1 MKTVRIGV
9 IGVGGIAN
17 GVHIPGYR
25 QTENCEIVAICDI
38 NAERL
43 EKVGEKLGIPKSH
56 RFADYRDLIACADVD
71 AVDIATWNSVHC
83 EIAAAAVAA
92 GKPVSVEKPVGLNY
106 TEAWKLAEAAEK
118 NQVPT
123 FVCLSWRY
131 RPHTRYL
138 KYLLDN
144 KKLGKLYHIY
154 VRCIKDSG
162 LWKGR
167 KREWRFDSVRAGS
180 GVLGDLGS
188 HMIDIVRFFGEEFK
202 EVYAQKGIFVKERP
216 SEEDGAI
223 LSVDTDDWCNIVARM
238 ESDVACTIQL
248 SRCTTTVPDITQLE
262 IYGEKGKLVFLSE
275 NGKFAI
281 TFTDAETKAEE
292 ILEVPTEF
300 DAVQSRSFVDLVN
313 GIEDDYTC
321 KIEQGLAC
329 QAVIDAALLSA
340 EQNRTVS
347 IVEIKEGAR

>member
-223 LSVDTDDWCNIVARM
+223 LSVDTDDWCNIVAKM

-248 SRCTTTVPDITQLE
+248 SRCTTTVPDITQFE

-275 NGKFAI
+275 KGKFTI

>member
-25 QTENCEIVAICDI
+25 QTEICEIVAICDI

-223 LSVDTDDWCNIVARM
+223 LSVDTDDWCNIVAKM

-248 SRCTTTVPDITQLE
+248 SRCATTVPDITQFE

-275 NGKFAI
+275 NGKFTI

-300 DAVQSRSFVDLVN
+300 DAVQSRSFVNLVN
-313 GIEDDYTC
+313 GIEDEYTC

>member
-1 MKTVRIGV
+1 MKTVRIGL

-223 LSVDTDDWCNIVARM
+223 LSVDTDDWCNIVAKM

-248 SRCTTTVPDITQLE
+248 SRCTTTVPNITQFE

-275 NGKFAI
+275 NGKVTI

-300 DAVQSRSFVDLVN
+300 DAVQSRSFVNLVN
-313 GIEDDYTC
+313 GIEDEYTC